1 MWGMGITPDMVETWR
16 NLKMNQYLW
25 EIEPEEPEDDRTDT
39 DFTEPD
45 DDIPDDILEEC
56 AFERVP

>member
-1 MWGMGITPDMVETWR
+1 MTPKENKV
-16 NLKMNQYLW
+16 NQYLW

-56 AFERVP
+56 AFERAP